1 MPRPAKRRRRKSDD
15 ENFQVDPDAEEE
27 EEEPVAD
34 DDEDDEREKKR
45 QEKVIVR
52 RGLALYEDVM
62 AAKRSSP
69 KGRLARLKGP
79 NTFGEWTPQ
88 SRSLPKKLVKAYHE
102 IGHPIKSC
110 TTSRGYVRALAKI
123 CFDKDVA
130 FPFPGDGYTLSEWI
144 VFLLKWAATLTRGSR
159 RNLQLREAALLTRAL
174 LEVSGER
181 ARALAPAKPCA
192 CKLCVA
198 AALKLLKRF
207 PGADEIDLG
216 GYIKVTRVGA
226 GFELTLLK
234 KKALHRDHLE
244 LSLLF
249 RGWVCVHCNRYTLH
263 KLDSLSSDD
272 YKDFGRRVYVN
283 CTTFI

>member
-1 MPRPAKRRRRKSDD
+1 MPRPAKRRRKSDD
-15 ENFQVDPDAEEE
+15 ENFQVDPDAEVE

-45 QEKVIVR
+45 QEKVIVS
-52 RGLALYEDVM
+52 RGLALYEDVL
-62 AAKRSSP
+62 ADKRRSP
-69 KGRLARLKGP
+69 KGPLADLKGS
-79 NTFGEWTPQ
+79 NTLGEWTPQ

-110 TTSRGYVRALAKI
+110 TTSRGYVWALAKI

-144 VFLLKWAATLTRGSR
+144 VFLLKWAATLKRGSR

-181 ARALAPAKPCA
+181 ARALAPAKPGA

>member
-1 MPRPAKRRRRKSDD
+1 MPRPAKRRRKSDD
-15 ENFQVDPDAEEE
+15 ENFQVDPDAEVE

-52 RGLALYEDVM
+52 RGVALYEDVM

-69 KGRLARLKGP
+69 KGRLAFLKGG
-79 NTFGEWTPQ
+79 NTLGDWTPQ

-144 VFLLKWAATLTRGSR
+144 VFLLKWAATLKRGSR

-181 ARALAPAKPCA
+181 ARALAPAKPGA

-249 RGWVCVHCNRYTLH
+249 RGWLCVHCNAHKLH

-283 CTTFI
+283 CTTVI